1 MGTDVAPKSPP
12 HSAVANVSSIMVRSD
27 QADHRGAK
35 IITLVGKFGGDDFS
49 RVRERKIKKALSLG
63 IALFYSAIKE
73 EE

>member
-1 MGTDVAPKSPP
+1 
-12 HSAVANVSSIMVRSD
+12 MVRSD

-49 RVRERKIKKALSLG
+49 RVRERKIKKALSSVSPFFIRQL
-63 IALFYSAIKE
+63 KE